1 MLPGHNWLNLG
12 ALVAFA
18 ALTTWWALLGL
29 AMLVFLLPATREV
42 LAGATGFRL
51 ITVLKQTGFAEL
63 ACAVGL
69 FAGIAIGG

>member
-1 MLPGHNWLNLG
+1 MAIGPVAAG
-12 ALVAFA
+12 AAMGM
-18 ALTTWWALLGL
+18 TWRTALLGL